1 LPGND
6 INRLSNAGG
15 GAVPVQTTTSH
26 AEIGTRAVRGT
37 FWSFLSFLSTKA
49 LTFITTIILAR
60 LLAPAEFGIIAYC
73 TIVIGFL
80 DLLNNFGVGH
90 ALIARRDR
98 LDVAQNVAFVI
109 SIGSSIVLYAVAWLM
124 APLIADFFNEPQIV
138 PLLRVLSIGLLLVGI
153 GTVPMAMLQR
163 DLRFKA
169 YLLPGIARNVIKAC
183 VAIGMAWQ
191 GFGVWSLVV
200 AELVNKVLEVVIPWA
215 IVRWRPTRTFDWGV
229 LHEMLG
235 FGINIVAVGLIGT
248 FMVNVDYIIVGR
260 VLGGAALGIYTIA
273 YRVPEMF
280 IRSTVDTVMMV
291 AFPVLS
297 RLQADKDQLATA
309 YFGYL
314 RYLALFAFP
323 AAVGIALLA
332 PAFVTTFYT
341 EEWQPAIVPMQLI
354 ALEIGIASVA
364 YVPGIVYKS
373 INRPDLLTK
382 LTLIKLPWVVATL
395 WFVSQWGINGVA
407 AGMVALSLA
416 STVLD
421 SIVVQR
427 ILGFRFID
435 MIRLLAPIVAATAVM
450 ALAAAGI
457 AALLPLNFVGLIVTA
472 IVGGVV
478 YSGAMALFSRDMLR
492 EATTMVRAALAR
504 S

>member
-1 LPGND
+1 
-6 INRLSNAGG
+6 
-15 GAVPVQTTTSH
+15 VKTTPPSE
-26 AEIGTRAVRGT
+26 AIGRRAVRGT
-37 FWSFLSFLSTKA
+37 FWSFLSYASGRLVKVV
-49 LTFITTIILAR
+49 TTLILAR
-60 LLAPAEFGIIAYC
+60 LLVPEEFGVVGYC
-73 TIVIGFL
+73 TIVIAYL
-80 DLLNNFGVGH
+80 DLLSNVGVGH
-90 ALIARRDR
+90 ALIARRDK
-98 LDVAQNVAFVI
+98 LEEAQNAAFIV
-109 SIGSSIVLYAVAWLM
+109 SLFSSLLLYAITWWS
-124 APLIADFFNEPQIV
+124 APSLALFFNEPQV
-138 PLLRVLSIGLLLVGI
+138 TPLLRVLSLGLILVGI

-169 YLLPGIARNVIKAC
+169 YLLPGIVRNIIRAF
-183 VAIGMAWQ
+183 VAVGMAWQ

-215 IVRWRPTRTFDWGV
+215 IVRWRPTRAFDWGV

-235 FGINIVAVGLIGT
+235 FGINIVAVGLIGA
-248 FMVNVDYIIVGR
+248 FMVNIDYIIVGR

-427 ILGFRFID
+427 ILGFRFVD
-435 MIRLLAPIVAATAVM
+435 MIRFLAPIVAATAIM
-450 ALAAAGI
+450 ALAVAGI
-457 AALLPLNFVGLIVTA
+457 ATLLPLNFVGLIVPA
-472 IVGGVV
+472 IAGGIV
-478 YSGAMALFSRDMLR
+478 YSGALALFSRDTLR